1 MNTPMMKCGHSA
13 NATSDGKPSCAICA
27 GLTPDALI
35 VDDNPPSFVG
45 RMAHCSYY
53 GKTPKGRQHEG
64 PKGCERG
71 KPCMC
76 EQPSSSNLA
85 FFQYHPTKEH
95 DEFYCGCWGWD

>member
-1 MNTPMMKCGHSA
+1 MKCGHSA
-13 NATSDGKPSCAICA
+13 NATTDGNKPSCAICA

-35 VDDNPPSFVG
+35 VDENPPSFMG
-45 RMAHCSYY
+45 RMARCSYY
-53 GKTPKGRQHEG
+53 GKTPSGRSHEG
-64 PKGCERG
+64 PRKLGCERG

-85 FFQYHPTKEH
+85 FFQHNPSKPH